1 MCCKTHCFRYGKVAG
16 HSSAKSPDA
25 GFLSVKNNGRIYTED
40 IIKIYFRSMIRSNLW
55 RFHCSCEISRD
66 Q

>member
-1 MCCKTHCFRYGKVAG
+1 MCCKTHCFRYGKAAG
-16 HSSAKSPDA
+16 HSSAKNLDA

-55 RFHCSCEISRD
+55 RFHGSCEISRD
-66 Q
+66 